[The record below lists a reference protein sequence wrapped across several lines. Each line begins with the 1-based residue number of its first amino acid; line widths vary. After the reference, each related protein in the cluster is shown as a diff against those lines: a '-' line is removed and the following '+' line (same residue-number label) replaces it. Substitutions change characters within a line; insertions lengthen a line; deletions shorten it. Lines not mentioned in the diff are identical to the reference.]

1 MSSGLEFSPTIIPSY
16 TSVPGV
22 TNSEPRSCRLNIAY
36 AAELPDRSATRE
48 PVARPRMAP
57 SHGS

>member
-1 MSSGLEFSPTIIPSY
+1 MPSY

-22 TNSEPRSCRLNIAY
+22 TNSEPRSCRLNMAY
-36 AAELPDRSATRE
+36 ADALPDRSATSE

-57 SHGS
+57 AHGS